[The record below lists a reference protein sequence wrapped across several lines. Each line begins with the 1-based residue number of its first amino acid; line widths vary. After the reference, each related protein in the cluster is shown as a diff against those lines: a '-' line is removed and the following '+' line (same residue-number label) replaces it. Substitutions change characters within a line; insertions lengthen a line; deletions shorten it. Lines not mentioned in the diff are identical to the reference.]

1 MTALTMASERSEV
14 VVSAAVSLSEVLH
27 ELAGIHEARSGDHV
41 VLNLASSN
49 TLARQ
54 IAAGARADVFISAD
68 EGQMD
73 AVRDRVVPGS
83 RIDLLSN
90 QLAVA
95 VPDDRPRQLASI
107 QDLAD
112 PVFRRIAVGDPSAV
126 PAGLYAKA
134 YLTSAGL
141 WSRIQTRILPS
152 GSVRLAL
159 AAVENGAADAAI
171 VYRTDIRAARRARAA
186 FVVPVSDGPRIVYP
200 AAIVRDGRNPGGA
213 ARLLRFLR
221 SEPALQVFD
230 RAGFQRV
237 Q

>member
-1 MTALTMASERSEV
+1 MAAQRSDV

-27 ELAGIHEARSGDHV
+27 ELATIYEARSGEHV

-54 IAAGARADVFISAD
+54 VAAGARADLFISAD
-68 EGQMD
+68 EIQMD
-73 AVRDRVVPGS
+73 AVRDRLVPGS
-83 RIDLLSN
+83 RVDLLSN

-95 VPDDRPRQLASI
+95 VPDDRPRQLSSI

-112 PVFRRIAVGDPSAV
+112 PAFRRIAVGDPSAV

-134 YLTSAGL
+134 YLTSVGL
-141 WSRIQTRILPS
+141 WSKIEPRILPS

-186 FVVPVSDGPRIVYP
+186 FVVPLSNGPRIVYP
-200 AAIVRDGRNPGGA
+200 AAIVRDGLNPAGA
-213 ARLLRFLR
+213 ARLLTFLR
-221 SEPALQVFD
+221 SEAALKVFD